1 MQRETLDGTLEQKN
15 NIQEKIGQIQIEDR
29 V

>member
-1 MQRETLDGTLEQKN
+1 MQREALDGTLEQKK

>member
-1 MQRETLDGTLEQKN
+1 MQRETLDGTLEQKK